1 MKKSIIYALAASA
14 LVLTGCDDFLD
25 KDMRSGFTNNPAFWN
40 NANNVQ
46 TYLNSMYGDFSGYG
60 QGGSGG
66 WFYFKSLSDDQA
78 NPNFDNREFTT
89 IPQKSSYWSS

>member
-40 NANNVQ
+40 NADPSVHRSTLLGRRQ
-46 TYLNSMYGDFSGYG
+46 YQS
-60 QGGSGG
+60 
-66 WFYFKSLSDDQA
+66 
-78 NPNFDNREFTT
+78 
-89 IPQKSSYWSS
+89 